1 MTTLHPVEM
10 LTMPRSTSHLCICG
24 QWLMNR
30 MYKNWKQDPKSVH
43 VSWATYFGGLDKGMQ
58 SKDAF
63 SPPPSLSG
71 SMPVPADGSPQLAV
85 EGDKDVTDY
94 LKVNRV
100 PPFHC
105 V

>member
-1 MTTLHPVEM
+1 
-10 LTMPRSTSHLCICG
+10 
-24 QWLMNR
+24 
-30 MYKNWKQDPKSVH
+30 MYKSWKQDPKSVH
-43 VSWATYFGGLDKGMQ
+43 ISWAAYFGGLDKGMQ

-94 LKVNRV
+94 LKVGHTTLL
-100 PPFHC
+100 HC
-105 V
+105 INS

>member
-1 MTTLHPVEM
+1 
-10 LTMPRSTSHLCICG
+10 MPRSTSASGTKGTKLI
-24 QWLMNR
+24 NR
-30 MYKNWKQDPKSVH
+30 MYKSWKQDPKSVH
-43 VSWATYFGGLDKGMQ
+43 ISWAAYFGGLDKGMQ

-94 LKVNRV
+94 LKVCHTLVRGINS
-100 PPFHC
+100 
-105 V
+105 

>member
-1 MTTLHPVEM
+1 
-10 LTMPRSTSHLCICG
+10 
-24 QWLMNR
+24 

-43 VSWATYFGGLDKGMQ
+43 VSWAAYFGGLDKGMQ

-63 SPPPSLSG
+63 SPPPSMSG
-71 SMPVPADGSPQLAV
+71 SIPAPADGSPHLAV

-94 LKVNRV
+94 LKVNRIALFRV
-100 PPFHC
+100 EIAD